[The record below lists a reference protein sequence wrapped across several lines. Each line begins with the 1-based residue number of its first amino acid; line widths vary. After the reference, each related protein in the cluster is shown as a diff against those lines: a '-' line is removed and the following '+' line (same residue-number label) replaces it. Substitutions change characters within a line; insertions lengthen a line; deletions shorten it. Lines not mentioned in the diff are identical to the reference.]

1 MLYIHV
7 ETEHWECKM
16 HGTHPVKP
24 QLQNHHFVKDL
35 RYKRH
40 FQTCGFAGARWAI
53 YTCRNRSSWKQKN
66 IPKYCSA
73 THYVRYH
80 GDLQFCFSKYFIT
93 TFAFLSVLMRIYLH
107 KSVTRGQK
115 EWQIFCV
122 LS

>member
-53 YTCRNRSSWKQKN
+53 YMFRYKTPGVQKIVSFSSVCSCWIFRN
-66 IPKYCSA
+66 
-73 THYVRYH
+73 VRYH
-80 GDLQFCFSKYFIT
+80 AGSSFLCRFECPFCMK
-93 TFAFLSVLMRIYLH
+93 
-107 KSVTRGQK
+107 
-115 EWQIFCV
+115 
-122 LS
+122 